1 MKKYQYIQIPLKCFT
16 DEISEEYNIL
26 DIADK
31 GYVYIEIR
39 KGMYSLKEARNLAFN
54 YLAEN
59 IAPHGYHPIE
69 FTPDLWKH
77 KTR

>member
-1 MKKYQYIQIPLKCFT
+1 M
-16 DEISEEYNIL
+16 
-26 DIADK
+26 
-31 GYVYIEIR
+31 YIEIR